1 MLIAIRKFERLEWA
15 SLARFIKRAFVATW
29 LICFPKLALAQ
40 QPGQKTFPSAEEAT
54 SSFYAAAKINDEQA
68 LLEIVG
74 PAGREVIVSG
84 DPDEDLESRVGFVVK
99 YEEMHRIANE
109 PDGTMTLY
117 VGAENWPLPIPLV
130 NKNGAWYFDTDS
142 GRQEIVFRR
151 IGKNELTAIQAC
163 YELVDAQKKYYAKP
177 PQGGS
182 ANHYAQ
188 RFVSDEGKHNGLYWW
203 GASDEFDSPLDP
215 LIASAGKDNSQNK
228 PNDDPMPFSGY
239 YFRLLT
245 GQGEDAPG
253 GAKSYIVNGTMTG
266 GFAFVAYPAEYGSS
280 GVMTFAVG
288 QDGTVYQKDLGA
300 STTDLAT
307 AMTQFDPDSTWER
320 VESNR
325 SENASADVEGDFLR

>member
-1 MLIAIRKFERLEWA
+1 
-15 SLARFIKRAFVATW
+15 
-29 LICFPKLALAQ
+29 
-40 QPGQKTFPSAEEAT
+40 
-54 SSFYAAAKINDEQA
+54 
-68 LLEIVG
+68 
-74 PAGREVIVSG
+74 
-84 DPDEDLESRVGFVVK
+84 
-99 YEEMHRIANE
+99 MHRIANE

-228 PNDDPMPFSGY
+228 PNEDPMPFSGY